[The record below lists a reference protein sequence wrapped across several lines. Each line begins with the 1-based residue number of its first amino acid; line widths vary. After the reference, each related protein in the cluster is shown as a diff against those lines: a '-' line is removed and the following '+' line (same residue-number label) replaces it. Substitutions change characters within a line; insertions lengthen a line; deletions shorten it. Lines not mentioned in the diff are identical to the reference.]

1 MTLRGVQDVASAR
14 IFMDGQLADMPD
26 PALLTDLELAAERLA
41 TACIRNESIHVHGDY
56 DVDGV
61 SSTALAV
68 EFLRAIGTSCE
79 PFIPHRI
86 RDGYGISASTVD
98 QIADAGC
105 DVLLTTD
112 CGVTAIEALTRAQ
125 QRGID
130 VLVLDHHKLT
140 QQLPPAYAIVDPQR
154 EEEGAPHGPLCATG
168 VVFMLLVALRR
179 NLRNKEYFKVVAQP
193 NLKNYMDLVALA
205 TVADM
210 VPLVGT
216 NRLLVRHGLGVL
228 AARIRPAISAL
239 LDVSD
244 VHLEDPVD
252 AVTCAFRLAPRINAA
267 GRLEDA
273 RMALDLLLSRDRGEA
288 SRMAGELDSINSQ
301 RRLLEDRILKEVLA
315 RVEGDPELESKRGI
329 ALCGESWHPGVLG
342 IVATR
347 VMQRFNRPTV
357 LLTNDGTRCTGS
369 ARSIPGI
376 DLVAA
381 LEQTAELLD
390 RFGGHKGAA
399 GLSLER
405 SRFPEFQRRFERELF
420 NNLAPEAFE
429 PYLDVD
435 QELPFEEVT
444 EQLARELQR
453 LAPFGVGNPEPLFCS
468 RGVPVKGV
476 RKVRRGALQMKLGA
490 GAGVGAIAFRPP
502 MPAEDMGR
510 TVDIVFSISM
520 RRFRGVDSLQVRI
533 DDLSSGQESSK
544 NE

>member
-1 MTLRGVQDVASAR
+1 MALRGVRDAETAR
-14 IFMDGQLADMPD
+14 VFLDGQLTDMPD
-26 PALLTDLELAAERLA
+26 PALLTDLERAAERLSE
-41 TACIRNESIHVHGDY
+41 ACIQGESIHVHGDY

-68 EFLRAIGTSCE
+68 EFLRAIGARCQ
-79 PFIPHRI
+79 PYIPHRI
-86 RDGYGISASTVD
+86 HDGYGISAATVD
-98 QIADAGC
+98 QFAEAGC
-105 DVLLTTD
+105 DLLLTTD
-112 CGVTAIEALTRAQ
+112 CGVTAFEALDRAQ

-130 VLVLDHHKLT
+130 VLVLDHHKLAHK
-140 QQLPPAYAIVDPQR
+140 LPPAIAVVDPHR
-154 EEEGAPHGPLCATG
+154 EDQGAPHGPLCATG

-179 NLRNKEYFKVVAQP
+179 NLREKEFFKDAKQP

-216 NRLLVRHGLGVL
+216 NRLLVQHGLKVL
-228 AARIRPAISAL
+228 GSRRRPAIAAL
-239 LDVSD
+239 LGVADVRPD
-244 VHLEDPVD
+244 DPVD

-273 RMALDLLLSRDRGEA
+273 RLALDLLLTQDRGEA
-288 SRMAGELDSINSQ
+288 RRMADNLDAINNQ
-301 RRLLEDRILKEVLA
+301 RRQLEERILKEA
-315 RVEGDPELESKRGI
+315 QAQVEGDPDLDAKRGI

-357 LLTNDGTRCTGS
+357 LLTDDGTSCTGS
-369 ARSIPGI
+369 ARSIPGV
-376 DLVAA
+376 DLVTA
-381 LEQTAELLD
+381 LEQAADLLD

-405 SRFPEFQRRFERELF
+405 SRFPELQRRFERELF
-420 NNLAPEAFE
+420 SDLEPEAFE
-429 PYLDVD
+429 PRIQVD

-444 EQLARELQR
+444 EQLARDLQR
-453 LAPFGVGNPEPLFCS
+453 LAPFGVGNPEPLFVS
-468 RGVPVKGV
+468 RAVPVRGL
-476 RKVRRGALQMKLGA
+476 RRVRRGALQMKLGG
-490 GAGVGAIAFRPP
+490 GAGVDGIAFKPP
-502 MPAEDMGR
+502 LPAEEIGG
-510 TVDIVFSISM
+510 TVDIVFAVSM

-533 DDLSSGQESSK
+533 DDLLAGQESLK